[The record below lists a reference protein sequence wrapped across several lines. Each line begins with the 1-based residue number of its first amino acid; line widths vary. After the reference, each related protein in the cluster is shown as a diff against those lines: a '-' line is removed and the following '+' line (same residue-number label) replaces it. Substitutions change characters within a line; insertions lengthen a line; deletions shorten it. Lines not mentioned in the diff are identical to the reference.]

1 MELENTKIP
10 LDLSEC
16 FEIINEILN
25 KSEDREWFINTTE
38 EDAVLS
44 THHALGEWIR
54 EKWMLWDNSSS
65 LYLHFFRMGLCNPND
80 MSVFVLRSFYRH
92 IHKKDLKLTEQI
104 EKITLYWKEFNQIN
118 KK

>member
-25 KSEDREWFINTTE
+25 NSEDKEWFMNTTE
-38 EDAVLS
+38 DDAVLS

-54 EKWMLWDNSSS
+54 YNWMLWDNSSS
-65 LYLHFFRMGLCNPND
+65 LYLYFFKLGLTDQND
-80 MSVFVLRSFYRH
+80 MSVFLLRSFYRH
-92 IHKKDLKLTEQI
+92 IHKKDLKLAEQI
-104 EKITLYWKEFNQIN
+104 EKITLYWKGFNLIN